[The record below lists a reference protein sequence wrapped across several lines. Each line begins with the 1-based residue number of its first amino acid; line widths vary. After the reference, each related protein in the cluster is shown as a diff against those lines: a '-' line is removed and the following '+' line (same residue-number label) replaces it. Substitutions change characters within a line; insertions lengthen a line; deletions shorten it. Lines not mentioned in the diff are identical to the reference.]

1 MAREVR
7 LEPVIGIRRRHRL
20 PAFFTGA
27 LGFVAAT
34 ALGWA
39 GCHGEIASADI
50 GIDAGNTLDAGG
62 DPVPDAGDGDDRQ
75 DGSLT
80 DGDGCSDFGADTA
93 ADGGN
98 PMGNDGG
105 TPPEAC
111 VPLPAASGTIVRVGP
126 SQASQLRE
134 IVRQATAGTTILLE
148 DGLYRMNGGDD
159 RSRLSFETP
168 GVSLRSASGNPEAV
182 ILDGNWVTGELV
194 SVAASDVTIAEI
206 TVQRA
211 YYHPIHVTG
220 GASDTRDVRI
230 YRVRVIDP
238 AEQGI
243 KINPSGGGTFADRGT
258 VECCHIELSN
268 AGRSEVRNNC
278 YTGGIDGHQAWGW
291 TVRRNTIRGFF
302 CGQGLSE
309 HGIHFWTGSR
319 DTLVE
324 ENTIIDCARGIG
336 FGLGESGATRVYP
349 DNPYPGAGYIGHYDG
364 MIRNNFV
371 SASAPALFAS
381 EYGFDAGI
389 ALEQARGTRV
399 FHNTVVSSQAPFSSI
414 EWRFANT
421 QIELKNNL
429 VSHNL
434 RDRGGSATLAGNIE
448 NAPATW
454 FASPG
459 AGDLHLAGVTGA
471 QDTGIRLDPGD
482 CDLDI
487 DRQARDSTPD
497 VGADERR

>member
-1 MAREVR
+1 MVREVR
-7 LEPVIGIRRRHRL
+7 LEPAAEIRRRRRL
-20 PAFFTGA
+20 PTSFTGA
-27 LGFVAAT
+27 LWLVAAT
-34 ALGWA
+34 ALLWA
-39 GCHGEIASADI
+39 GCHGEIASVDS
-50 GIDAGNTLDAGG
+50 GIDTGNTLDAGG
-62 DPVPDAGDGDDRQ
+62 DPVPDAGDGNDRQ
-75 DGSLT
+75 DESLA
-80 DGDGCSDFGADTA
+80 DGDGGTDIGMDAA
-93 ADGGN
+93 ADGGDSVSE
-98 PMGNDGG
+98 DGG
-105 TPPEAC
+105 TSPEAC
-111 VPLPAASGTIVRVGP
+111 APLPAASGTIVRVGP

-134 IVRQATAGTTILLE
+134 IVRQAAAGTTILLE
-148 DGLYRMNGGDD
+148 DGLYRMDGGDNQ
-159 RSRLSFETP
+159 SRLSFETP
-168 GVSLRSASGNPEAV
+168 GVTLRSASGNPAAV
-182 ILDGNWVTGELV
+182 VLDGNWITGELI

-258 VECCHIELSN
+258 VECCHIELSD
-268 AGRSEVRNNC
+268 AGRPQVRNNC

-324 ENTIIDCARGIG
+324 ENIIIDCARGIG
-336 FGLGESGATRVYP
+336 FGLGESGAARVYP

-371 SASAPALFAS
+371 SASAPALFVS
-381 EYGFDAGI
+381 EYGFDSGV

-399 FHNTVVSSQAPFSSI
+399 FHNSVFSSQAPFSSI

-434 RDRGGSATLAGNIE
+434 RDRGGTATLAGNIE
-448 NAPATW
+448 NAPEAW

-459 AGDLHLAGVTGA
+459 TGDLHLTGVTGA
-471 QDTGIRLDPGD
+471 DSAGVRLDPGS

-487 DRQARDSTPD
+487 DREARGANPD
-497 VGADERR
+497 VGADERH